1 VDAGGTLIGV
11 ITDGDLRRHMSD
23 NLMSRS
29 VDDIMSR
36 KPKTVRPDQLA
47 GEALGQM
54 NAFKVN
60 ALFVVE
66 GAKPVGLV
74 RVHELLR
81 IGVA

>member
-1 VDAGGTLIGV
+1 
-11 ITDGDLRRHMSD
+11 MSD

-29 VDDIMSR
+29 VDDIMSK

-47 GEALGQM
+47 GEALGFM
-54 NAFKVN
+54 NAVKVN

-66 GAKPVGLV
+66 GTKPVGLV

>member
-1 VDAGGTLIGV
+1 
-11 ITDGDLRRHMSD
+11 
-23 NLMSRS
+23 
-29 VDDIMSR
+29 
-36 KPKTVRPDQLA
+36 
-47 GEALGQM
+47 M

-66 GAKPVGLV
+66 ANKPVGLV